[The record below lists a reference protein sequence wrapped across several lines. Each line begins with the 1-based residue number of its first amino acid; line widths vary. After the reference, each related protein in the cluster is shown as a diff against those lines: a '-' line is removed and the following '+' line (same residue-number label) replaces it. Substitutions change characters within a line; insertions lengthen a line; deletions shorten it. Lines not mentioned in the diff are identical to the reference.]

1 MRQLG
6 LSEDNPEFIKAR
18 NLLQAVQ
25 KQISL
30 QKQKQMWLQQQAQQQ
45 QAKQRH
51 ESTSLGLQDKEPRV
65 SSAPKEL
72 EAENNFPVKTKLLKH
87 YTISED
93 LTEGDGCIARRKLIA
108 LRDFSGDH
116 CFKDPTYPIE
126 RAKTS
131 PSRGEES
138 ASQRMHTPLGRIQ
151 DSRSHSHGMESD
163 DAYPHSPGLKPVRV
177 KATPSPS
184 PPPFIPQQTTLSS
197 PENVSPHSLKK
208 RKKPNRRKTR
218 PIQGDTILIN
228 FMDPNRP
235 DIARLVGE
243 RALNRDSGSEAD
255 DDEIEERESEPAT
268 SDSTIQADRRRNQ

>member
-116 CFKDPTYPIE
+116 CFKDPTYPVK
-126 RAKTS
+126 RAKIS
-131 PSRGEES
+131 PSRGEEF
-138 ASQRMHTPLGRIQ
+138 APQRMHTPLGRIQ
-151 DSRSHSHGMESD
+151 DSRSHSHWMESD
-163 DAYPHSPGLKPVRV
+163 DAYPHSPGLKAVRV

-184 PPPFIPQQTTLSS
+184 PPPFILQQTL
-197 PENVSPHSLKK
+197 
-208 RKKPNRRKTR
+208 R
-218 PIQGDTILIN
+218 
-228 FMDPNRP
+228 
-235 DIARLVGE
+235 
-243 RALNRDSGSEAD
+243 
-255 DDEIEERESEPAT
+255 T
-268 SDSTIQADRRRNQ
+268 SIPTP